1 MANQAIACVH
11 NECLAP
17 IADVYQEV
25 ARRIPLEMLGE
36 LGTRRPKLG
45 S

>member
-1 MANQAIACVH
+1 MRFVVRIFLWDAF
-11 NECLAP
+11 
-17 IADVYQEV
+17 ADVYQEV